1 MREME
6 ALKKKGHRSLAK
18 AKPVKPSYNYSA
30 PSRHKRSKSDL
41 EEKNAKDALHSSH
54 KASHNQPKLNGT
66 NSNSHLQSE
75 TNKGIHPKTDTQ
87 DSLRKEIV
95 QLERH
100 LDDQQTVRGALEKAL
115 GPNPAP
121 VTLSNESPIL
131 QPTNQLI
138 REVAT
143 LELEIKHLEQYLLTL
158 YRKAFEQAPMVPSS
172 LVVRQE
178 EPAPP
183 KPSVSSRSALMEE
196 TPKPKATAGR
206 GGDAMLH
213 YSCPPLSKRRNGT
226 MMEDCSPSTCPT
238 KAMDSDH
245 GLRSQSALSFRGVC
259 SSRISPSE
267 ESLARALRSCHSQ
280 PFSFLEEGEAATTSG
295 VVSLAD
301 YLGTNVADHIPETP
315 NNLSE
320 EMVRCMAGVY
330 CKLADPPLV
339 HHRASSSPTSSLSST
354 TSVVSPQYLGDMWSP
369 NCRREATLD
378 SRLINPFHVEGLKE
392 FSGPYNTMVEVPS
405 ISRDRPR
412 LREVE
417 DLLQT
422 YKLIL
427 HRLESVDLRR
437 MANEEKLAFWINIH
451 NALLMHAYLKHGI
464 PHNHLKKTSLLVK
477 AECKIAGRSINA
489 AAIQGLVLGCST
501 HCPGQW
507 LRTLLHPR
515 MKSRGSK
522 AGGQWQAFAIHRPE
536 PLLRFALC
544 SGSHSDP
551 AVRVYTPK
559 RLFQQLEAAKEEYIR
574 ATVGVRPPD
583 HQHRRGRVLLPKL
596 VEAYARDVGL
606 SPERLLDAAQRCL
619 PESVRA
625 AVQRCRQQQQGTTAS
640 KAVVEWAPHRQGFRY
655 LLARDLAFPHL
666 S

>member
-6 ALKKKGHRSLAK
+6 TLERKGQRSF
-18 AKPVKPSYNYSA
+18 AKPVKPTY
-30 PSRHKRSKSDL
+30 RRSKSDL
-41 EEKNAKDALHSSH
+41 GDKNAKDALCSSQ
-54 KASHNQPKLNGT
+54 KAPNQQKPNGIK
-66 NSNSHLQSE
+66 SNSHLFGE
-75 TNKGIHPKTDTQ
+75 NKKGIQPKSEAQ
-87 DSLRKEIV
+87 NSLRKEIV

-115 GPNPAP
+115 GPDPAP

-131 QPTNQLI
+131 KPANQLI

-158 YRKAFEQAPMVPSS
+158 YRKAFDQAATLPSS
-172 LVVRQE
+172 DVHRE
-178 EPAPP
+178 APAPS
-183 KPSVSSRSALMEE
+183 KPSVSSRSAALVEE
-196 TPKPKATAGR
+196 TPKAKVTAGR
-206 GGDAMLH
+206 GGDATLH

-226 MMEDCSPSTCPT
+226 VDDCSPSTCPRKT
-238 KAMDSDH
+238 MDSDH

-280 PFSFLEEGEAATTSG
+280 PFSFLEEGETATTSG

-330 CKLADPPLV
+330 CKLAEPPLV
-339 HHRASSSPTSSLSST
+339 HHRASSSPTSSLSS

-405 ISRDRPR
+405 ISRDRRR
-412 LREVE
+412 LSEVE
-417 DLLQT
+417 DLIQT

-427 HRLESVDLRR
+427 HRLETADLRR
-437 MANEEKLAFWINIH
+437 MANEEKLSFWINVH

-464 PHNHLKKTSLLVK
+464 PQNHLKKTSLLVK
-477 AECKIAGRSINA
+477 AECRIAGRTINA

-501 HCPGQW
+501 HHSPGQW

-515 MKSRGSK
+515 IKSRVSK
-522 AGGQWQAFAIHRPE
+522 GGGQWQAFAISRPE

-574 ATVGVRPPD
+574 ATVGVRPPE
-583 HQHRRGRVLLPKL
+583 HQHRHRGRVVLPKL

-625 AVQRCRQQQQGTTAS
+625 AVQRCRQQQQQHTA
-640 KAVVEWAPHRQGFRY
+640 ALVEWAPHRQSFRY

>member
-6 ALKKKGHRSLAK
+6 ALERKGQRSF
-18 AKPVKPSYNYSA
+18 AKPVKPSY
-30 PSRHKRSKSDL
+30 RRSKSDL
-41 EEKNAKDALHSSH
+41 EEKNAKDALFSSQ
-54 KASHNQPKLNGT
+54 KAPNQQKLNGK
-66 NSNSHLQSE
+66 NPNSHPHGE
-75 TNKGIHPKTDTQ
+75 TRKGIQPKSEAQ
-87 DSLRKEIV
+87 NSLRKEIV
-95 QLERH
+95 QLEKH

-115 GPNPAP
+115 GPDPAP
-121 VTLSNESPIL
+121 VTMSNQSPL
-131 QPTNQLI
+131 LKPANQLI

-143 LELEIKHLEQYLLTL
+143 LELEIKHLEQYLLIL
-158 YRKAFEQAPMVPSS
+158 YRKAFEQAPALPSS
-172 LVVRQE
+172 DVHRE
-178 EPAPP
+178 APAPP
-183 KPSVSSRSALMEE
+183 KPSVSSRSALVEE
-196 TPKPKATAGR
+196 TPKAKATVGR

-213 YSCPPLSKRRNGT
+213 YSCPPLSKRWNST
-226 MMEDCSPSTCPT
+226 VDDSSPSTCPRKT
-238 KAMDSDH
+238 MDSDR

-339 HHRASSSPTSSLSST
+339 HHRAASSSPTSSFSS

-405 ISRDRPR
+405 ISRDRRR
-412 LREVE
+412 LSEVD

-427 HRLESVDLRR
+427 HRLETVDLRR
-437 MANEEKLAFWINIH
+437 MVNEEKLSFWINIH
-451 NALLMHAYLKHGI
+451 NSSLMHAYLKHGI
-464 PHNHLKKTSLLVK
+464 PQSHLKKTSLLVK
-477 AECKIAGRSINA
+477 AECRIAGRTINA

-507 LRTLLHPR
+507 LRTLLQPR
-515 MKSRGSK
+515 LKSRVSK
-522 AGGQWQAFAIHRPE
+522 AGGQWQAFAINRPE

-574 ATVGVRPPD
+574 ATVGVRPPE
-583 HQHRRGRVLLPKL
+583 HQHRHRGGGGKVVLPKL

-625 AVQRCRQQQQGTTAS
+625 AVQRCRQQQQTTA
-640 KAVVEWAPHRQGFRY
+640 VVDWAPHRQSFRY
-655 LLARDLAFPHL
+655 LLARDVAFPHL